1 LMHFH
6 HRKVVRMES
15 PDVVD
20 RILEGMRFERGM
32 DLGCGD
38 GFFCESLLKYVK
50 ELYCVDADGE
60 SVEIVRSRYGDKVK
74 AVKAFAE
81 ELPFEDSS
89 FDLVFM
95 ANSFHDF
102 DRERAKAEVD
112 RVLKPNG
119 YVAVYDWKK
128 DYLTFGPPPWIRMG
142 EEDYLRTFGGYE
154 LVRSLDFGHHY
165 ALLLRKTKG

>member
-1 LMHFH
+1 MMHFH
-6 HRKVVRMES
+6 HRKFARKES

-38 GFFCESLLKYVK
+38 GFFCEPLLKYVK

-60 SVEIVRSRYGDKVK
+60 SVEIVRNRYGDKVK

-95 ANSFHDF
+95 ANSFH
-102 DRERAKAEVD
+102 
-112 RVLKPNG
+112 G
-119 YVAVYDWKK
+119 G
-128 DYLTFGPPPWIRMG
+128 GPK
-142 EEDYLRTFGGYE
+142 
-154 LVRSLDFGHHY
+154 V
-165 ALLLRKTKG
+165 K